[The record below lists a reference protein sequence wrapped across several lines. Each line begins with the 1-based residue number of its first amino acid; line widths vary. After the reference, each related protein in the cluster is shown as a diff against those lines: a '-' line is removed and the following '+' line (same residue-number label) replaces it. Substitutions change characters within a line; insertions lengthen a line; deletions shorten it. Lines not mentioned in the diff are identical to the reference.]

1 MIWFVFQRLK
11 TQCAVAQGF
20 GKQSNICDLSC
31 IQVGLHQSFGLHCSR
46 FYMCLLPGRV
56 NRRSGSRR
64 VNLFVGRG
72 QSLSETSCD
81 STCTSGVRLIYRKLV
96 AIATQVVSMGWKPET
111 LEPWVNSTSPA
122 QNGQYCWLL
131 DADCAKMCKIY
142 HNSAQ
147 FMKDP
152 RVCQRRS
159 LGLARFSMSSDGA
172 RTSFGSLRALNTP
185 RSLGKSWNILGW
197 RNISKYHLLN
207 HCIRFHTLNWIPR
220 KQLQKGHRLSGCWPV
235 TVTSEHFRANKIKHI
250 VRQPPKSAQ
259 KQQCKSIEPCQLK
272 RCAHQFWRIL
282 CGFPVQSTVFSSQS
296 FVRGSNFFLF
306 ARYPGRIV
314 RTNPLW
320 PCSSTVVLIC
330 FDIC

>member
-1 MIWFVFQRLK
+1 
-11 TQCAVAQGF
+11 
-20 GKQSNICDLSC
+20 
-31 IQVGLHQSFGLHCSR
+31 
-46 FYMCLLPGRV
+46 
-56 NRRSGSRR
+56 
-64 VNLFVGRG
+64 
-72 QSLSETSCD
+72 
-81 STCTSGVRLIYRKLV
+81 
-96 AIATQVVSMGWKPET
+96 
-111 LEPWVNSTSPA
+111 
-122 QNGQYCWLL
+122 
-131 DADCAKMCKIY
+131 
-142 HNSAQ
+142 
-147 FMKDP
+147 MKDP

-235 TVTSEHFRANKIKHI
+235 TVTSEHFRANKIKHV

-296 FVRGSNFFLF
+296 FVRGSNFSFLRGTLGESF
-306 ARYPGRIV
+306 EQIHCGPVVAQWFWYVLISA
-314 RTNPLW
+314 
-320 PCSSTVVLIC
+320 SSTFVFIGYHW
-330 FDIC
+330 IT